1 MFAAT
6 TVPCCRDRQ
15 SCSRS
20 YSGVLVPSGQTSLL
34 AAAGRVL
41 LPNPE
46 RRAERPQQS
55 SHSLANRHRAVRD
68 RAAPHIRRPR
78 RAWEQALALP
88 FPADGEVADRLQSRT
103 PELRRRAPTAALSVG
118 YSVADACPARD
129 VPRSRPRVCRAT
141 GPIISSICRRETPP
155 GRSNTGKPPVSD
167 STVDSIP
174 TEQAPPSR
182 M

>member
-129 VPRSRPRVCRAT
+129 VPRSRPASVGQQVRSSARSAGAKLHLVAAIPASHQSAT
-141 GPIISSICRRETPP
+141 AR
-155 GRSNTGKPPVSD
+155 
-167 STVDSIP
+167 
-174 TEQAPPSR
+174 
-182 M
+182 